1 MENVNDALLEPAP
14 QNKDIDKLTLELFM
28 NKGKYNKYIQKTD
41 PKAHEEKQTYI
52 AKLLKYRR
60 RILEMTETLI
70 GDPDAPITT
79 DINTGFADYTKELI
93 KYFDMKSIE
102 GMRTKKYGSDE
113 GEAEEDGDILFS
125 NMDYMPVPT
134 SSFWSKERIT
144 KLG

>member
-1 MENVNDALLEPAP
+1 MENVNDTLFEPAP

-28 NKGKYNKYIQKTD
+28 NKGMYNKYIQKTD
-41 PKAHEEKQTYI
+41 PKAHEEKVIYV

-70 GDPDAPITT
+70 GDPDALITT
-79 DINTGFADYTKELI
+79 DVNSGFTDYAKELI

-102 GMRTKKYGSDE
+102 GMRTKKYGSEE

-125 NMDYMPVPT
+125 NMEYMPVPT